1 MANKKYINVKDVVE
15 LTGHSL
21 EDIRKLASTGD
32 LPAHKTRRGHW
43 RLNVDAVEKYFGIQI
58 NNPKEMYDKQNT
70 PSETRL
76 IIENHYQEVIER
88 IRAAKSSIKIMTG
101 DFKRFKL
108 KPTAKQG
115 KNYNDGTPLIKYLM
129 EKAEQGKS
137 VQIICSKPSFPFL
150 TEFGEVYKRMNPKR
164 FDIRFCLR
172 NHAKVIIIDDKLA
185 YVGSANITR
194 AGQGQGVLSPGN
206 FEAGIITENPEY
218 ISSLKAHFSE
228 IIRGGY
234 CKSCHLADKCQEK
247 INYYKANFLKDIK

>member
-21 EDIRKLASTGD
+21 EDIRKLASTGV

-43 RLNVDAVEKYFGIQI
+43 RLNVDAVEKYFDIQN
-58 NNPKEMYDKQNT
+58 NNPKESDDKQTN
-70 PSETRL
+70 PCETRL
-76 IIENHYQEVIER
+76 IMENHYQEVIER

-129 EKAEQGKS
+129 EKAKQGKS

-164 FDIRFCLR
+164 FDVRFCLR
-172 NHAKVIIIDDKLA
+172 NHAKVIIIDDKLDSNS
-185 YVGSANITR
+185 GSVYFISTAKKWFKDGEVKSKSLAQVEYTEKNI
-194 AGQGQGVLSPGN
+194 N
-206 FEAGIITENPEY
+206 KIINDILGSTK
-218 ISSLKAHFSE
+218 SKSE
-228 IIRGGY
+228 E
-234 CKSCHLADKCQEK
+234 DW
-247 INYYKANFLKDIK
+247 